1 MWSNKEYPVYVAYFL
16 VLYAMPEQRDTLLKY
31 CRLRLEKETNTDKFT
46 NDQMGNTLL
55 LLHTKLVHVLYVS
68 GWLRNTQ

>member
-31 CRLRLEKETNTDKFT
+31 CRLRLEK
-46 NDQMGNTLL
+46 
-55 LLHTKLVHVLYVS
+55 
-68 GWLRNTQ
+68 